1 MYTTT
6 EIDIYTQFIFTNI
19 QLVDISVLS
28 FEDDGTK
35 FVENPSVS
43 CHTLVHVVKVEKRA
57 PLFSPPL
64 LPNITSSKLSQE
76 VRISIVPIFCFY

>member
-6 EIDIYTQFIFTNI
+6 EINIHIKFIFTNI
-19 QLVDISVLS
+19 QLFNINVLS

-35 FVENPSVS
+35 FFEKPSVS
-43 CHTLVHVVKVEKRA
+43 CQALLHAVKVGKRA

-64 LPNITSSKLSQE
+64 FPNITISKLSQE
-76 VRISIVPIFCFY
+76 VRISIVLIFCFY

>member
-1 MYTTT
+1 M
-6 EIDIYTQFIFTNI
+6 FFLLKMMVPNFLKNL
-19 QLVDISVLS
+19 QLAVL
-28 FEDDGTK
+28 
-35 FVENPSVS
+35 
-43 CHTLVHVVKVEKRA
+43 LVHVVKVEKRA